1 MHGRIVYIAA
11 SYREPDQV
19 GLMLKVGKL
28 FVLLQVLVVASP
40 VVAAVAVRDEA
51 ASALHALFDSRWDAD
66 MQDNPVRASLLGDRR
81 FNRAWQDIS
90 SQAETG
96 RLESDLATLQALREV
111 DREQLT
117 ETDKLNYDLFERVMR
132 DRIEA
137 RQFEMHLMPISQRGG
152 IQTLDETGNRLRMTT
167 LADYED
173 WLARL
178 AQVGQQVD
186 ATIALMTEG
195 IAKGVV
201 PPRITM
207 ERVPDQIK
215 RQLVETAEDSLFF
228 QPFTHIPAAIAAAD
242 AERLRAEARRIITR
256 TLVPAYQRL
265 HDFFTRTYLPATRET
280 VAAADLPNGRAWY
293 EHRVRLFTTT
303 SMTPDEVHQLGLREV
318 AENRRQMLAVM
329 EEVGFDGDLQAFFR
343 FLREDPR
350 FFYRTP
356 DELFEGYLAVSKRI
370 DPELVRLFGKLPR
383 MPYGLKPIPEAIAPD
398 TTTAYY
404 MRPAA
409 EGSRPGYYYVNLYK
423 PETRPKWEMEVLSVH
438 EAVPGHHLQIA
449 LQQELE
455 AMPNFRRYGGFT
467 AFTEGWGL
475 YSERLGY
482 ELGLYK
488 DPYSRFGQLTYD
500 MWRAVR
506 LVVDTGMHY
515 KGWTRQQAID
525 YFLENA
531 PKTELDIIN
540 EIDRYISN
548 PGQALAYKLGQLKL
562 IEMRERAQRALGDR
576 FDIRSYHDMVLSNGA
591 VPLDVLERLVD
602 NWIRAQQP

>member
-1 MHGRIVYIAA
+1 M
-11 SYREPDQV
+11 
-19 GLMLKVGKL
+19 KFGKL
-28 FVLLQVLVVASP
+28 LVLCQALTLASP
-40 VVAAVAVRDEA
+40 VLAAVAVRDEA

-66 MQDNPVRASLLGDRR
+66 MRDNPVRASLLGDRR

-90 SQAETG
+90 SQAEAG

-117 ETDKLNYDLFERVMR
+117 ETDQLNYDLFERVMR

-228 QPFTHIPAAIAAAD
+228 QPFMDIPAAIAAED
-242 AERLRAEARRIITR
+242 AERLRADARRIITR

-265 HDFFTRTYLPATRET
+265 HDFFTRTYLPASRDT
-280 VAAADLPNGRAWY
+280 VAASDLPNGRAWY

-409 EGSRPGYYYVNLYK
+409 DGSRPGYYYVNLYK

-475 YSERLGY
+475 YSERLGF

-562 IEMRERAQRALGDR
+562 IEMRARARRALGDR
-576 FDIRSYHDMVLSNGA
+576 FDVRTYHDMVLSNGA
-591 VPLDVLERLVD
+591 VPLDVLERMVD
-602 NWIRAQQP
+602 NWIRSQQP